1 MANLEYRYGPMNSG
15 KSMAILQM
23 AYNYEE
29 NGKKVILVKSV
40 IDTKGGDYLVSRIGP
55 KRKIG
60 IKLKSEE
67 SLLSDKHINLI
78 KDLDAILVDEAQ
90 FLTKNQV
97 EDLWYI
103 SKMMNISVI
112 CFGLKTNFK
121 SEFFEGSKRLFEL
134 SDKYKELETICRCGT
149 KARFNAR
156 KINGNFVLEGKEVE
170 IDGSKDTIEYVPLCG
185 KCYLNKVFMGSKKN

>member
-15 KSMAILQM
+15 KSMAVLQM

-29 NGKKVILVKSV
+29 NNKKVILVKSV
-40 IDTKGGDYLVSRIGP
+40 VDTKGGDYLVSRIGP

-60 IKLKSEE
+60 IKLDKKE
-67 SLLSDKHINLI
+67 SLLDDKYITLI
-78 KDLDAILVDEAQ
+78 SNMDAILVDEAQ
-90 FLTKNQV
+90 FLTKKQV
-97 EDLWYI
+97 EDLWFI
-103 SKMMNISVI
+103 AKEKNIPVI

-134 SDKYKELETICRCGT
+134 SDKFKELETICSCGT

-156 KINGNFVLEGKEVE
+156 KVNGEFIMEGTEVE
-170 IDGSKDTIEYVPLCG
+170 IDGNKNTIEYVPLCG
-185 KCYLNKVFMGSKKN
+185 KCYLEKVFNKEN

>member
-15 KSMAILQM
+15 KSMAVLQM

-29 NGKKVILVKSV
+29 NNKKIILVKSV
-40 IDTKGGDYLVSRIGP
+40 VDTKGGDYLISRIGP
-55 KRKIG
+55 KRKVS
-60 IKLKSEE
+60 IKLDKDS
-67 SLLSDKHINLI
+67 SLLDDKYITLI
-78 KDLDAILVDEAQ
+78 SNLDAILVDEAQ
-90 FLTKNQV
+90 FLTKKQV

-103 SKMMNISVI
+103 AKSMDISVI

-134 SDKYKELETICRCGT
+134 SDKFKELETICSCGT

-156 KINGNFVLEGKEVE
+156 KVNGIFTKDGEEVQ
-170 IDGSKDTIEYVPLCG
+170 IDGAKDTVEYVPLCG
-185 KCYLNKVFMGSKKN
+185 KCYLEKVFMKENN